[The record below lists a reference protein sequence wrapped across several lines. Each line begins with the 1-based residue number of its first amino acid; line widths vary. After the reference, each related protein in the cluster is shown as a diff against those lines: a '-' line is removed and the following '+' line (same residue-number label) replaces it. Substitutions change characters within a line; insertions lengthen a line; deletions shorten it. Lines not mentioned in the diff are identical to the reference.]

1 MADNKEIIPR
11 HYDLDAKWDACLDLT
26 VRRFVYS
33 SFAGAFGGLLLFSQT
48 GFETDSLKD
57 FENRR
62 VEAENKQEDKVLE
75 VGSVFV
81 EVENS
86 PCVTSASRSK
96 KGYKL
101 VETMYLRRLGS
112 PQTRWASIAFGAG
125 VGIGSAYTECSR
137 LFDGPPTKLALPKGS
152 DAPIQ
157 KQSKLAHLPLE
168 LPYLIFSHK
177 AVN

>member
-33 SFAGAFGGLLLFSQT
+33 SFAGAFGGLLLFII
-48 GFETDSLKD
+48 LI
-57 FENRR
+57 
-62 VEAENKQEDKVLE
+62 V
-75 VGSVFV
+75 
-81 EVENS
+81 
-86 PCVTSASRSK
+86 
-96 KGYKL
+96 
-101 VETMYLRRLGS
+101 LGS

-157 KQSKLAHLPLE
+157 NTQDSE
-168 LPYLIFSHK
+168 
-177 AVN
+177 